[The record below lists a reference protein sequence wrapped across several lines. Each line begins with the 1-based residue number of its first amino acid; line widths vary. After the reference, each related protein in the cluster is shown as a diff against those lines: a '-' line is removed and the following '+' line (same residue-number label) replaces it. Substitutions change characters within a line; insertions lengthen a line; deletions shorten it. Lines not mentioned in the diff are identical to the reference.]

1 MSLTISGWLIP
12 KGLNEEN
19 AAWIKEAG
27 IDVLFAVP
35 AGSENTLYY
44 NEYDE
49 DAKKVFDLLAANG
62 VKVYVNTLDGKGED
76 GNRTAVGFQKVAQFQ
91 HEAVLGMVLDEPN
104 KTEIDN
110 IAAQVDFYNRYANG
124 KNLYVN
130 LFPSFAPALSEFP
143 GLTAAKRYEAYL
155 EYFCENVLS
164 KLTTG
169 EKWLS
174 VDRYPLTYDENGN
187 KCLDTGWLADVQA
200 VAKIAKKYEGIKTNF
215 FIQTMPYGTDSEG
228 NGLGTTEGS
237 RDRVPS
243 LEDIRLQEA
252 ALMAFGFDGISMFC
266 YGTPVASGE
275 FSSEQFAMI
284 DREWNK
290 TEIYESVKQATT
302 ELRKFDHVL
311 LQFDYQSTFTNDAGK
326 TVTTST
332 ILNTTKND
340 SFKNLDRIRISG
352 TSSVKSVYTSQDTLF
367 GYFKDEQN
375 NEGFVAVN
383 YNDTSKGLSDKV
395 EITFDATEYDAA
407 VCYISGEEKLIR
419 LTDGKLSL
427 ELGAGEGVF
436 VIPCK
441 LK

>member
-1 MSLTISGWLIP
+1 M
-12 KGLNEEN
+12 
-19 AAWIKEAG
+19 
-27 IDVLFAVP
+27 
-35 AGSENTLYY
+35 
-44 NEYDE
+44 
-49 DAKKVFDLLAANG
+49 
-62 VKVYVNTLDGKGED
+62 
-76 GNRTAVGFQKVAQFQ
+76 
-91 HEAVLGMVLDEPN
+91 
-104 KTEIDN
+104 
-110 IAAQVDFYNRYANG
+110 
-124 KNLYVN
+124 
-130 LFPSFAPALSEFP
+130 
-143 GLTAAKRYEAYL
+143 
-155 EYFCENVLS
+155 
-164 KLTTG
+164 
-169 EKWLS
+169 
-174 VDRYPLTYDENGN
+174 
-187 KCLDTGWLADVQA
+187 
-200 VAKIAKKYEGIKTNF
+200 AKIAKKYEGIKTNF

-228 NGLGTTEGS
+228 NGLGATEGS

>member
-62 VKVYVNTLDGKGED
+62 VKVYVNTLDGRGED

-228 NGLGTTEGS
+228 NGLGATEGS

-290 TEIYESVKQATT
+290 TEVYESVKQATT

-352 TSSVKSVYTSQDTLF
+352 TSSVCFYLQIADGNVWCGVERILQTGRRRSRNGD
-367 GYFKDEQN
+367 
-375 NEGFVAVN
+375 GFCSSYAMCGKKRG
-383 YNDTSKGLSDKV
+383 KGDGTVLSG
-395 EITFDATEYDAA
+395 ICGT
-407 VCYISGEEKLIR
+407 
-419 LTDGKLSL
+419 
-427 ELGAGEGVF
+427 
-436 VIPCK
+436 
-441 LK
+441 